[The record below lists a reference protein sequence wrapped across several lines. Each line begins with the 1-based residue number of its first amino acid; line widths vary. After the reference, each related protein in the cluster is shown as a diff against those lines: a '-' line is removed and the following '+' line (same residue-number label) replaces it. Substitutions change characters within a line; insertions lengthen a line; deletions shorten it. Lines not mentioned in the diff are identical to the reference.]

1 MNSAHDNG
9 TSSFPDYTTLGVS
22 LLGVHEQSECFA
34 SYFEQK
40 VKKITES
47 TIIDHQVY
55 SGKRKLFAGCEMF
68 MSTQEVDKCIRS
80 IKLKNS
86 EGYDRI
92 PQRILVD
99 GANYLLPPPSKVI
112 QYDL

>member
-1 MNSAHDNG
+1 M
-9 TSSFPDYTTLGVS
+9 YMTLGDVS
-22 LLGVHEQSECFA
+22 LGVHEWSECFA

-99 GANYLLPPPSKVI
+99 GANYLLPSLARLSPCEQSE
-112 QYDL
+112 